1 MVQIGAKRT
10 QAKGTIDIGVA
21 WRHPRV

>member
-10 QAKGTIDIGVA
+10 KANGTIDIGVA